1 MASSLSKMK
10 KLTLL
15 PRIIIAILLGV
26 LLGQWMPEAGVRVFV
41 TYNYLFSQFLGF
53 LIPLIIIGLI
63 VPAIS
68 EIGQS
73 AGRLLL
79 LTVGL
84 AYADTIIA
92 GLLGGRY
99 RHYPLSLTGCPKRL
113 ISCRESRQ
121 ADTILHTGHTTHT
134 GRNGSIG
141 QLLRHRHR
149 HCL

>member
-1 MASSLSKMK
+1 MK

-26 LLGQWMPEAGVRVFV
+26 LLGQWMPEAGVRTFV

-84 AYADTIIA
+84 AYADTLIA
-92 GLLGGRY
+92 GLLGYVTGTTLF
-99 RHYPLSLTGCPKRL
+99 PSLVAQNAWTYHPYW
-113 ISCRESRQ
+113 
-121 ADTILHTGHTTHT
+121 T
-134 GRNGSIG
+134 
-141 QLLRHRHR
+141 
-149 HCL
+149 